1 MRLRSFQRFL
11 RGLRRGDL
19 PKGDLTILKCDAFGV
34 RGRPEIERR
43 LGAVKGYAP
52 RIDLDRLRALPDG
65 TLGREYARLLDAQG
79 YAPFEVSGELE
90 PELVARNTFGLR
102 IAATHDIVHVLTGFD
117 TSWAGEMGV
126 LGFSVSQDYS
136 RAQRWFALPV
146 ATLLYP
152 ILAPG
157 RITAIFRSLREGL
170 RMGAR
175 AEFVLGRR
183 LEEDFE
189 RPVDELRRELGI
201 AIAPGA
207 STSLPPRSE

>member
-1 MRLRSFQRFL
+1 VRLRSFRRFL
-11 RGLRRGDL
+11 TGLRRRDL
-19 PKGDLTILKCDAFGV
+19 PKGDLTVLKCDAFGV
-34 RGRPEIERR
+34 RGRPEVERR
-43 LGAVKGYAP
+43 LGSVQGYAP
-52 RIDLDRLRALPDG
+52 RIDLDRLRGLPDG

-79 YAPFEVSGELE
+79 YSPFEVSGELE
-90 PELVARNTFGLR
+90 PELVARNTLGLR

-126 LGFSVSQDYS
+126 LAFSVAQDYS

-152 ILAPG
+152 ILAPR
-157 RITAIFRSLREGL
+157 RIAAIFRSLGEGL

-183 LEEDFE
+183 LEEDFD
-189 RPVDELRRELGI
+189 RPVLELRQELGI
-201 AIAPGA
+201 ATGRDVSAMFPA
-207 STSLPPRSE
+207 RLE